1 MSHTV
6 RPTPGWYADPS
17 DSQLLRWWNGTQW
30 SEHTQPMPSRPVLT
44 EAPSAATLSVRTE
57 LPTGSPTKAPPS
69 DSVAETPPS
78 EVPPPTGSPV
88 RNRRRRTGAIV
99 VVLLVMLVAGS
110 VGWYLWQRQQSSA
123 AASLQTTDP
132 LGAAPVS
139 PADGAVPGSCTDV
152 VSALTADGTS
162 TQLATQ
168 LQSVAAGADLA
179 DTAGFL
185 ASIGPVTGDL
195 MANSGAA
202 CLAAVNA
209 GQGPAAYAVFINSF
223 QAAMTGGTELVN
235 AGLAQPGGLSVEQK
249 AQLSKQA
256 SELSG
261 ATSAVTKDA
270 PVAPAAPPAG

>member
-44 EAPSAATLSVRTE
+44 DEPSAETLSVRTE
-57 LPTGSPTKAPPS
+57 LPTGLPTEAPPR
-69 DSVAETPPS
+69 DSVAEAPPR
-78 EVPPPTGSPV
+78 EVLPPTGSPV

-123 AASLQTTDP
+123 AASSPTTDP
-132 LGAAPVS
+132 VVAAPVA